1 MIHIEMSLQSELEE
15 KLKELEEFL
24 NDEETEKALNEL
36 REKLESVAR
45 LREMQQNKE

>member
-36 REKLESVAR
+36 REKLERVSR
-45 LREMQQNKE
+45 LL

>member
-15 KLKELEEFL
+15 KLKELDEFL

-36 REKLESVAR
+36 REKLEEAAR
-45 LREMQQNKE
+45 LREMQ

>member
-1 MIHIEMSLQSELEE
+1 MSLQSELEE
-15 KLKELEEFL
+15 KLNVLEEFF

-36 REKLESVAR
+36 REKLEETAR